1 MREKKEL
8 EIIRVYDAP
17 RELVFKVWTNPKH
30 LAEWWGPHG
39 FTNPVCE
46 IDARPGGAILIHM
59 KGPDGIVYPM
69 DGTYQEISAPERL
82 VFISAALDDSGNRLF
97 EILNTVTFA
106 EQGGKTKLTLKASV
120 SKITTDAWKY
130 LDGMDQ
136 GWSQSLERLG
146 EYVQKVKVDK
156 TPQKNLD
163 TSDRELVIS
172 RLLDAPVD
180 LVWKVWT
187 EPDHIKN
194 WWGPNGFTNTIDIM
208 EVRPD
213 GVWEFVMHG
222 PDGTNYKN
230 KSIFQ
235 EIVRNEKI
243 IFEHVSGPKFK
254 VTVTFAAHRK
264 KTLLTW
270 RMLFD
275 SAEELNKVIKVFKAD
290 EGLIQ
295 NVDRL
300 QAYLVTQLH
309 SQTV

>member
-46 IDARPGGAILIHM
+46 IDVRPGGAILIHM
-59 KGPDGIVYPM
+59 KGPDGMVYPM
-69 DGTYQEISAPERL
+69 DGTYQEIKAPERL
-82 VFISAALDDSGNRLF
+82 VFISAALDEKGNRLF

-120 SKITTDAWKY
+120 SKIIPDAWKY

-146 EYVQKVKVDK
+146 EYVQKVKADK
-156 TPQKNLD
+156 TSQKNLD

-172 RLLDAPVD
+172 RLLNAPVD

-187 EPDHIKN
+187 QPDHIKN

-213 GVWEFVMHG
+213 GVWELVMHG
-222 PDGTNYKN
+222 PDGTDYKN

-254 VTVTFAAHRK
+254 VTVTFAEHRK

-295 NVDRL
+295 NVDKL
-300 QAYLVTQLH
+300 QVYLAAQLN
-309 SQTV
+309 SQAI